1 VRALDTRNL
10 LYWLTLEKHSFLYLS
25 TYALGDFILIQ
36 YISCPANK
44 KVTPPLSH
52 SLFIP
57 HTLSPSCGA
66 YSMLAHRYRFP
77 AQVDGVASS
86 GVSYGELLSTT
97 SAWRPTWAGSFV
109 PSSSLPIVHD
119 PSLRL
124 PLVPGASDAD
134 VYQSRRGPPAHW
146 LRTALIRQNQFT
158 PIITHQPCAPAGP
171 APRMVVRPNGFAGS
185 FVPSS
190 SLPIVHDPSLRLP
203 LVPGASDA
211 DVYQSLVHLMHQGHG
226 QEGSQHP
233 QLQQEKQLLGS
244 PAVVHCPLSDSLAGW
259 EPGWEDWFRILRAE
273 SNAFRSSAAAELSAT
288 KEKAQQDISTRDGTI
303 AERDMKIEEL
313 KAHIAALDGNFASA
327 HGEGLG
333 PILKLIGC
341 SGGSA
346 GVGSSHTSEVSV
358 ADTRDAAE
366 SLSLWAS
373 RQDEAVFQVRALS
386 GPATS
391 PKTSSTDNETEPL
404 SNPSVDLYG
413 QDTPTLVDGDRYE
426 GALPTQGVLTMQGRR
441 RFAATHSKNGKYMQ
455 KGATKHEVEAGAGT
469 GGWGGDGGVAVAAVR
484 RSYKARGDSG
494 ETRGQ
499 LSAYTDAELR
509 NLYWLAEKRRRR
521 G

>member
-1 VRALDTRNL
+1 MRALDTRNL

-25 TYALGDFILIQ
+25 TYALGDFLCI
-36 YISCPANK
+36 YIYIYFLPANK

-52 SLFIP
+52 SLSLYTELCLECLFSRNLAV
-57 HTLSPSCGA
+57 HLYTSHSLSF
-66 YSMLAHRYRFP
+66 SMLAHRYRFP

-97 SAWRPTWAGSFV
+97 SAWRPN
-109 PSSSLPIVHD
+109 
-119 PSLRL
+119 
-124 PLVPGASDAD
+124 
-134 VYQSRRGPPAHW
+134 PPAHW